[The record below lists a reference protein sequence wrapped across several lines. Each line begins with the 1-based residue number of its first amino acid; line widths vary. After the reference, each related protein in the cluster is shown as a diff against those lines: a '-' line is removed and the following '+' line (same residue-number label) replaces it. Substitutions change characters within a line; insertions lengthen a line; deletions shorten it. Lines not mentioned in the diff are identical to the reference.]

1 MWIEMDGYLR
11 NLNAAKIIRVK
22 DKMIIAEYTDG
33 SKALVEEYSTKEEAK
48 EALADLLQILN
59 A

>member
-22 DKMIIAEYTDG
+22 DKMIVVEYTDG
-33 SKALVEEYSTKEEAK
+33 SRALVEEYSTKEEAK